1 MKSNNIY
8 RNQGIVILIFFICIL
23 FLTIKLVSI
32 IIPFILGFVFAYIL
46 DPIIK
51 YCAEEKKLNKK
62 LSILVILIT
71 FFTMFFLILY
81 YLIPGVINQANG
93 LIIKLNVKEYFSKDI
108 GIEEVIK
115 SLSHEYPIIG
125 NLIESSLDTIYAF
138 FFKLSNHLF
147 TNIIQ
152 SGKVILSLATILL
165 LTPILTFYFALDM
178 QKIIDALKK
187 LIPISY
193 KNDVLK
199 LFKDI
204 NNTIAK
210 YLRGQLSVSII
221 IGIYYTVSL
230 FLLSVDYA
238 LVLGIFSGF
247 SLFIPYLGI
256 IFSFILTSIIA
267 YSHLKTWSILIYV
280 VIVYVLGSIIE
291 GIFITPKLMGKSLNL
306 HPLWIFLGVF
316 VGGSLL
322 GFLGILFTIPLTAII
337 AVIIRFFIKAYKKSK
352 LYKY

>member
-8 RNQGIVILIFFICIL
+8 KNQGLVILIFFICAL
-23 FLTIKLVSI
+23 FLTIQLISI
-32 IIPFILGFVFAYIL
+32 VIPFILGFVFAYIL
-46 DPIIK
+46 DPIIT
-51 YCAEEKKLNKK
+51 YCTEDKKLNKK
-62 LSILVILIT
+62 LSILVILMT

-81 YLIPGVINQANG
+81 YLIPGVINQASG

-108 GIEEVIK
+108 GVEKIIQ
-115 SLSHEYPIIG
+115 SLGHKYPIIA
-125 NLIESSLDTIYAF
+125 NSLENSLDTIYAF
-138 FFKLSNHLF
+138 FFKFSNHLF

-152 SGKVILSLATILL
+152 SGKMILSLATILL

-178 QKIIDALKK
+178 QKIINALKK

-204 NNTIAK
+204 NTTIAK

-221 IGIYYTVSL
+221 LGAYYTVSL
-230 FLLSVDYA
+230 FLLGIDYA
-238 LVLGIFSGF
+238 LVLGMFSGL
-247 SLFIPYLGI
+247 SLFVPYLGI

-267 YSHLKTWSILIYV
+267 YIHLKTWSILAYLLV
-280 VIVYVLGSIIE
+280 VYLLGHIAE

-306 HPLWIFLGVF
+306 HPLWIFLGIF

-322 GFLGILFTIPLTAII
+322 GFFGILFAIPLTAII